1 MTSLLRGSAFI
12 TGAASGIGQQTA
24 IAFAQH
30 GVTKLAL
37 ADVNKE
43 TLLASNEALKKQFPN
58 VEVLSLHLDVR
69 DSAQV
74 KEGIAKTVAEFGRL
88 DIAVN
93 NAGISG
99 SGRKTHEL
107 EDEEWLR
114 ILDVNLQGVYRCQKE
129 ELGVMVNQE
138 DLGPRVGRGRII
150 NIGSM
155 YALVAPNNQDH
166 TAYTTAK
173 HDMNLY
179 ADNAAGIIGLTRAD
193 ANSYGRAGIRINAI
207 CPGYV
212 ETPLFTNI
220 MSRDPDSPL
229 AVDLAR
235 TPLKRLATMEEVADA
250 IVLLASPMNSYMQGA
265 SMICDGGFT
274 SN

>member
-1 MTSLLRGSAFI
+1 MTVLLRGSAFI

-37 ADVNKE
+37 ADINQDA
-43 TLLASNEALKKQFPN
+43 LSISAGSLKKQFPH
-58 VEVLSLHLDVR
+58 VHILPVHLDVR
-69 DSAQV
+69 DSTQV
-74 KEGIAKTVAEFGRL
+74 KEGIAKIIGEFGRL

-107 EDEEWLR
+107 EDDEWLG

-129 ELGVMVNQE
+129 ELDVMVNQE
-138 DLGPRVGRGRII
+138 DLGPRIGRGRII
-150 NIGSM
+150 NVGSM
-155 YALVAPNNQDH
+155 FAVVAPNNQDH

-173 HDMNLY
+173 H
-179 ADNAAGIIGLTRAD
+179 
-193 ANSYGRAGIRINAI
+193 GIRINAI

-212 ETPLFTNI
+212 ETPLLTNI
-220 MSRDPDSPL
+220 MSRGPASPL
-229 AVDLAR
+229 AVDLSR

>member
-1 MTSLLRGSAFI
+1 M
-12 TGAASGIGQQTA
+12 
-24 IAFAQH
+24 
-30 GVTKLAL
+30 
-37 ADVNKE
+37 
-43 TLLASNEALKKQFPN
+43 
-58 VEVLSLHLDVR
+58 
-69 DSAQV
+69 
-74 KEGIAKTVAEFGRL
+74 
-88 DIAVN
+88 N
-93 NAGISG
+93 NAGVSG

-107 EDEEWLR
+107 GDDEWLG

-150 NIGSM
+150 NVGSM
-155 YALVAPNNQDH
+155 FAFVAPNNQDH

-173 HDMNLY
+173 H
-179 ADNAAGIIGLTRAD
+179 GIIGLTKAD
-193 ANSYGRAGIRINAI
+193 ANSYGPLGIRINAI

-212 ETPLFTNI
+212 ETPLLTSI
-220 MSRDPDSPL
+220 MSRDLDSPL
-229 AVDLAR
+229 AVDLSR